1 MGTMRIALT
10 GGIASGKTFVA
21 RDLERHGATLIDAD
35 VLAREV
41 VEPGTDGLAA
51 IVERFGEGILH
62 DDGTLDRP
70 ALGRIVFFDESARR
84 DLNAIV
90 HPRVRA
96 RAAEVESSA
105 RSDDLIVHVIP
116 LLVEAGLV
124 DDFDHVMVVDVPE
137 STQLARLQER
147 DGLSLAEAQA
157 RLDAQATR
165 AERRAVATWVIDN
178 SGSREETRDHIAEWV
193 GQHYRR

>member
-1 MGTMRIALT
+1 MGRIALT
-10 GGIASGKTFVA
+10 GGIASGKSFVA
-21 RDLERHGATLIDAD
+21 DELRRHGAVIIDSD
-35 VLAREV
+35 VIAREV
-41 VEPGTDGLAA
+41 VRHGTPGLAA
-51 IVERFGEGILH
+51 VVERFGPGILT
-62 DDGTLDRP
+62 DKGALDRP
-70 ALGRIVFFDESARR
+70 KLGTLIFADDGARA

-90 HPRVRA
+90 HPLVRA
-96 RAAEVESSA
+96 RAKELEERAAEDEVV
-105 RSDDLIVHVIP
+105 VHVIP
-116 LLVEAGLV
+116 LLVETGLV